1 MSAGSDDGATPD
13 AATSS
18 KTRQHHFTQN
28 GRLVT
33 QIQFLYPVDEQK
45 NEIEPVKK
53 QSWRILLK
61 ESKIYN
67 LNED

>member
-53 QSWRILLK
+53 QS
-61 ESKIYN
+61 
-67 LNED
+67 